1 MKGRYNGAYMKTQ
14 KILPG
19 AKTLSRIL
27 DISPEA
33 KKRLKWLDWYF
44 AHGKNARLTCR
55 HFAIS
60 PDTFYRWKRRYKPG
74 YLLTLESQSRRP
86 HNFRQSQIPR
96 GTINLVVKLRKQ
108 DMGLSKHKLAQILF
122 RDYKIKLS
130 SSSVN
135 RILLRTGL
143 IKEANI
149 SRDIKRRKRINYV
162 IPRIRVSRQLRY
174 KQPGYLIQVDTK
186 HLIILGRKFYQFT
199 AIDCYSKF
207 SFSQAYTTASS
218 FSAKDFLNRLTV
230 YFPFKI
236 KAIQT
241 DNGSEY
247 LLYFHKECLKRKITH
262 YFSHPYTPKDNA
274 LAERMIQTTIYELW
288 LFDQTLIPEID
299 YLNQKL
305 SVWVGR
311 YNTYRPHQSL
321 NYLTPME
328 YYQQYKRKGGKV
340 SGM

>member
-1 MKGRYNGAYMKTQ
+1 MKAR

-19 AKTLSRIL
+19 AKTLSRVL
-27 DISPEA
+27 DISSEA
-33 KKRLKWLDWYF
+33 KRRLKWLDWYGS
-44 AHGKNARLTCR
+44 HGRNARLTCR
-55 HFAIS
+55 HFDIS
-60 PDTFYRWKRRYKPG
+60 PDTFYRWKKRFEPDC
-74 YLLTLESQSRRP
+74 LLTLENQSKKP
-86 HNFRQSQIPR
+86 KNFRQSQIPKT
-96 GTINLVVKLRKQ
+96 TIDLVIKLRKQ
-108 DMGLSKHKLAQILF
+108 DMALSKYKLSRILL
-122 RDYKIKLS
+122 REQRVCLS

-135 RILLRTGL
+135 RILFRYGL

-149 SRDIKRRKRINYV
+149 SRAVKRRKRINYV
-162 IPRIRVSRQLRY
+162 IPRIRAARQLRY
-174 KQPGYLIQVDTK
+174 REPGYLIQIDTK
-186 HLIILGRKFYQFT
+186 HLIILGRKFYQFN

-218 FSAKDFLNRLTV
+218 FTAKDFLNRLTC

-236 KAIQT
+236 RAIQT

-262 YFSHPYTPKDNA
+262 YFSHPQTPKDNA
-274 LAERMIQTTIYELW
+274 LVERLIQSTEYELW
-288 LFDQTLIPEID
+288 LFDETLIPEIN

-305 SVWVGR
+305 SSWVGR

-328 YYQQYKRKGGKV
+328 YYQDYLKKRKEKV
-340 SGM
+340 YGMY